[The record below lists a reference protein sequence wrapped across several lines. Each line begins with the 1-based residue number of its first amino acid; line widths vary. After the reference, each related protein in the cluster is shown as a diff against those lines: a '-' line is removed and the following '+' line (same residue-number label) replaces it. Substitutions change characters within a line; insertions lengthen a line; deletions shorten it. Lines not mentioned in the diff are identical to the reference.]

1 MRRLQKSGVGLLVI
15 TLIFVIDQLSKW
27 AIVEMLF
34 KKSELGFVNWLTMLS
49 QDRLEFISIP
59 LLPFF
64 NLVMVWNKGVSFGLF
79 QNDSLY
85 GVMALAGLALI
96 VSIGFFVAFLRSDSK
111 LLMVAS
117 LIVVGGALGNIW
129 DRVRFGAVVDFLD
142 FHVAGWHYPAFNV
155 ADSCIV
161 VGIMLFLFKTVFID
175 GKSNS

>member
-117 LIVVGGALGNIW
+117 LMVVGGALGNIW

>member
-1 MRRLQKSGVGLLVI
+1 MTRLNKAFLGCAVI
-15 TLIFVIDQLSKW
+15 ALIFVADQLSKW
-27 AIVEMLF
+27 AIVEVLF
-34 KKSELGFVNWLTMLS
+34 KKSDMGFISWLITLA
-49 QDRLEFISIP
+49 QDRLDFISMP

-79 QNDSLY
+79 QNESLY

-96 VSIGFFVAFLRSDSK
+96 VSIGFFIAFLRSDSK

-117 LIVVGGALGNIW
+117 LMVVGGALGNIW

-142 FHVAGWHYPAFNV
+142 LHVAGWHYPAFNV

-161 VGIMLFLFKTVFID
+161 VGIMLFLFKTVFTD
-175 GKSNS
+175 GKSKS

>member
-15 TLIFVIDQLSKW
+15 ALIFVIDQLSKW

-96 VSIGFFVAFLRSDSK
+96 VSIGFFVAFLRSESK

-117 LIVVGGALGNIW
+117 LMVVGGALGNIW

-161 VGIMLFLFKTVFID
+161 VGIMLFLFKTVFLD
-175 GKSNS
+175 GKSKS